1 MKNIDKL
8 KTWEEYLDYFW
19 HELLVLEKEQEFN
32 YRKITDKELLQIF
45 KDALS
50 EVIPDKLFELEEE
63 KEGLINVIKD
73 EIKKIRK
80 EIKAKDQWFYKLFLK
95 HSLISDLL
103 LIEKE
108 INYFLH
114 LKYLSQYHGKNK
126 EEWQEKVNRALE
138 YPIEE
143 LVCRDITLRR
153 SGQNLIGR
161 CPLHEEKT
169 PSFYIYLKNNSFYCF
184 GCSQGGNV
192 INYVMKRQNLTFKEA
207 VEYLNHY

>member
-1 MKNIDKL
+1 MKNIQEVR
-8 KTWEEYLDYFW
+8 TWDEYLDYFW
-19 HELLVLEKEQEFN
+19 HELLILEKEHDLFC
-32 YRKITDKELLQIF
+32 RKITDKELLEIF

-50 EVIPDKLFELEEE
+50 EIIPEKLFELEEE
-63 KEGLINVIKD
+63 KQGLINIIKD

-80 EIKAKDQWFYKLFLK
+80 EIKAKDQWFCKLFLK
-95 HSLISDLL
+95 HTFITDLL
-103 LIEKE
+103 LVEKQ
-108 INYFLH
+108 ISYFLH
-114 LKYLSQYHGKNK
+114 LKYLSEYHGKNK
-126 EEWQEKVNRALE
+126 EEWQEKVDRALE

-143 LVCRDITLRR
+143 IVCRDITLRR

-184 GCSQGGNV
+184 GCSTGGNV
-192 INYVMKRQNLTFKEA
+192 INYVMKRQNISFKEA